1 MKLFESKK
9 RFAVGQYCYKNEI
22 EDMLIAKR
30 NVEQWGAPF
39 FRAVP
44 FVIGID
50 GWWYA
55 CTDDELYYKRVDSI
69 LNEKD
74 NKLR

>member
-1 MKLFESKK
+1 
-9 RFAVGQYCYKNEI
+9 
-22 EDMLIAKR
+22 MLIAKR

-50 GWWYA
+50 DWWYVGI
-55 CTDDELYYKRVDSI
+55 DDGLIFKRVDSI